1 MAVCESLLVFLET
14 RDAEVHCQL
23 KQLEQHADREA
34 DPDPERAP
42 DGRDEGGDGVPGR
55 LRDGLHVVV
64 LHLLPS
70 HCGREE
76 IFVSHLLTGRAALAG
91 SLSNV
96 VLHDDSC
103 DAVPLSY

>member
-55 LRDGLHVVV
+55 LRDGLHVERHEVVVQPEVVV
-64 LHLLPS
+64 LHLLRV
-70 HCGREE
+70 C
-76 IFVSHLLTGRAALAG
+76 
-91 SLSNV
+91 V
-96 VLHDDSC
+96 VK
-103 DAVPLSY
+103 V

>member
-64 LHLLPS
+64 LHTVDERKFSSPTSLQGGPHWQARSPMSYSTMIL
-70 HCGREE
+70 
-76 IFVSHLLTGRAALAG
+76 VTQ
-91 SLSNV
+91 SLS
-96 VLHDDSC
+96 VLISK
-103 DAVPLSY
+103 